1 MTILLSL
8 SIILLLSIFAILAVI
23 FTDVYGILK
32 LNNKEIVINRFNEKI
47 INGLNKKYLLTCGDK
62 EFHFKANSPLYNYE
76 DSEKVIFNFIE
87 ESE

>member
-32 LNNKEIVINRFNEKI
+32 LNNKEIVEVDILKF
-47 INGLNKKYLLTCGDK
+47 DK
-62 EFHFKANSPLYNYE
+62 CILPYKWNL
-76 DSEKVIFNFIE
+76 
-87 ESE
+87 